1 MAQEKAFEN
10 KIKKFL
16 KDEGCWCVKFFANSY
31 TQRGIP
37 DLLCC
42 VNGFFLAVEVKA
54 ENGKA
59 TEIQKWNVEKIREAG
74 GVAFVLKPSQ
84 FESFKQL
91 VYALKEQKRLE
102 VPHLIDGNIFRRL
115 YGLSEV

>member
-1 MAQEKAFEN
+1 MASEKNFES

-16 KDEGCWCVKFFANSY
+16 NDEGCWFVKFFANGF
-31 TQRGIP
+31 TQRGVP

-42 VNGFFLAVEVKA
+42 VNGYFIAIEVKA
-54 ENGKA
+54 ENGVA
-59 TEIQKWNVEKIREAG
+59 TDIQKWNVERIRFAG
-74 GVAFVLKPSQ
+74 GMAFVLKPSQ